1 MDHGRSTISSFI
13 ETSLSVPEHG
23 LPLVDYFTVGAMLG
37 IGDGFSLN
45 NNDQSRVANDTEIGK
60 LR

>member
-1 MDHGRSTISSFI
+1 MFSFI
-13 ETSLSVPEHG
+13 EKSLSVPEHG

-45 NNDQSRVANDTEIGK
+45 NNDQSRVANDTEISK